1 MGFGSPDERKRAGY
15 LEGLVSIIINVL
27 LFALKFAYGVLYN
40 SIALIADSV
49 HTLSDSLT
57 SVVVIL
63 GFWISY
69 KPADEEH
76 PFGHGRAEQ
85 IASIAIGSMLFM
97 IGLEMMGRSYEKLIS
112 GEGLQFS
119 WELIAVLM
127 ISTIVKEILTRWSIS
142 LGKKYNAKS
151 LILDAWH
158 HRSDAIVTLLL
169 AIGILLGREYRWVD
183 GLLGMGVSCMIL
195 FLSVK
200 LIMDVGRE
208 LLGMEPTA
216 EERDKL
222 IEIARG
228 VSNEISSVH
237 DIRVHKYGDHV
248 EVTLHIK
255 LPSDMPLDEA
265 HRIATAVEEAIER
278 RMQWRATVHAEPE
291 EDEEE

>member
-1 MGFGSPDERKRAGY
+1 MGLGSPDERKRAGY
-15 LEGLVSIIINVL
+15 LEGLISIIVNTVL
-27 LFALKFAYGVLYN
+27 FVVKFAYGVLYN

-69 KPADEEH
+69 KPADKEH

-97 IGLEMMGRSYEKLIS
+97 VGLEMLGRSYEKLVS
-112 GEGLQFS
+112 GEGLEFG
-119 WELIAVLM
+119 WELIAVLV
-127 ISTIVKEILTRWSIS
+127 ISTIAKEALARWSAS
-142 LGKKYNAKS
+142 LGEKYNAKS

-158 HRSDAIVTLLL
+158 HRSDALVTLLL
-169 AIGILLGREYRWVD
+169 ALGILFGREYWWVD
-183 GLLGMGVSCMIL
+183 GLLGMGVSGVIL
-195 FLSVK
+195 LFSVK
-200 LIMDVGRE
+200 MVIDVGRE
-208 LLGMEPTA
+208 LLGTEPTA
-216 EERDKL
+216 EEREKL
-222 IEIARG
+222 IRIARG
-228 VSNEISSVH
+228 VSGEISSVH

-248 EVTLHIK
+248 EATLHIK
-255 LPSDMPLDEA
+255 LPSGMPLSEA

-278 RMQWRATVHAEPE
+278 QMQWKATVHAEPE

>member
-1 MGFGSPDERKRAGY
+1 MGLGSPDERKRAGY
-15 LEGLVSIIINVL
+15 LEGLISIIVNTVL
-27 LFALKFAYGVLYN
+27 FVVKFAYGVLYN

-69 KPADEEH
+69 KPADKEH

-97 IGLEMMGRSYEKLIS
+97 VGLEMLGRSYEKLVS
-112 GEGLQFS
+112 GEGLEFG
-119 WELIAVLM
+119 WELIVVLV
-127 ISTIVKEILTRWSIS
+127 ISTIAKEALARWSAS
-142 LGKKYNAKS
+142 LGEKYNAKS

-158 HRSDAIVTLLL
+158 HRSDALVTLLL
-169 AIGILLGREYRWVD
+169 ALGILFGREYWWVD
-183 GLLGMGVSCMIL
+183 GLLGMGVSGVIL
-195 FLSVK
+195 LFSVK
-200 LIMDVGRE
+200 MVIDVGRE
-208 LLGMEPTA
+208 LLGTEPTA
-216 EERDKL
+216 EEREKL
-222 IEIARG
+222 IRIARG
-228 VSNEISSVH
+228 VSGEISSVH

-248 EVTLHIK
+248 EATLHIK
-255 LPSDMPLDEA
+255 LPSGMPLSEA

-278 RMQWRATVHAEPE
+278 QMQWKATVHAEPE